1 MSKFIFPEILN
12 DDETVNEVIEEKNVE
27 TIQKEKEL
35 EKIEDQITD
44 FFAAYLGVLTKGEEN
59 ETK

>member
-44 FFAAYLGVLTKGEEN
+44 FFAAYLGVLPNGEEN